1 MLFGYS
7 FDGFVLDSLYGD
19 YWRGVSVENVAFCC
33 FFARNLN
40 IGLIAMQF
48 LLSLEMGLF
57 WFLFIEISE
66 MGIIV

>member
-1 MLFGYS
+1 M
-7 FDGFVLDSLYGD
+7 SL
-19 YWRGVSVENVAFCC
+19 ENVAFCW
-33 FFARNLN
+33 FFARYLS